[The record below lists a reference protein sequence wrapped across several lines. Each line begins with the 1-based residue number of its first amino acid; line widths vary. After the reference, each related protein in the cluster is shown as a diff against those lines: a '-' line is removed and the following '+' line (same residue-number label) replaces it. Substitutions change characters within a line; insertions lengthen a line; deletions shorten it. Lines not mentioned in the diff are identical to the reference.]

1 MRWRWRSATC
11 GAGERPTGSP
21 RRFNARECRC
31 PPVTCRCTGNVDG
44 GRAASGERLSDCG
57 PIVIAFVEGEVDALA
72 PDAAVVKVGGV
83 GLLVH
88 CTPGTLAELTVGQ
101 PARLSTSLIVR
112 EDSLTLYGFADDD
125 ERTVFEL
132 VQTASGVGPRV
143 AQAMLATHRPDT
155 LRTIFATQDLKA
167 LTLVPGIGPKGA
179 QKLLIELKGRLGA
192 PSGAVPAQGAAP
204 AGVTP
209 WRGQLLEALTGLGW
223 TARDAEAALAEVEP
237 VAAEAAA
244 RGESPQLPVLLRAA
258 LRSLKR

>member
-1 MRWRWRSATC
+1 
-11 GAGERPTGSP
+11 
-21 RRFNARECRC
+21 
-31 PPVTCRCTGNVDG
+31 
-44 GRAASGERLSDCG
+44 
-57 PIVIAFVEGEVDALA
+57 VIAFVEGEVDALA
-72 PDAAVVKVGGV
+72 PDTAVVKVGGV

-88 CTPGTLAELTVGQ
+88 CAPGTLAGLTVGQ
-101 PARLSTSLIVR
+101 KARLATSLVVR

-132 VQTASGVGPRV
+132 LQTASGVGPRL

-167 LTLVPGIGPKGA
+167 LTLVPGVGPKGA

-192 PSGAVPAQGAAP
+192 PTGRLVPTQDGVGGAGGPA
-204 AGVTP
+204 AGLSP

-223 TARDAEAALAEVEP
+223 NARDAEAALADVEP
-237 VAAEAAA
+237 VAAEAEA
-244 RGESPQLPVLLRAA
+244 RGEPPQLPVLLRAA

>member
-1 MRWRWRSATC
+1 
-11 GAGERPTGSP
+11 
-21 RRFNARECRC
+21 
-31 PPVTCRCTGNVDG
+31 
-44 GRAASGERLSDCG
+44 
-57 PIVIAFVEGEVDALA
+57 VIASVEGEVATLA
-72 PDAAVVKVGGV
+72 PDAAVIMVGGV

-88 CTPGTLAELTVGQ
+88 CAPGTLAGLTVGQ
-101 PARLSTSLIVR
+101 KARLATSLIVR

-132 VQTASGVGPRV
+132 VQTASGVGPRL

-167 LTLVPGIGPKGA
+167 LTLVPGVGPKGA

-192 PSGAVPAQGAAP
+192 PTGGLVPSQNGAGGGGGVSGAGLS
-204 AGVTP
+204 P

-223 TARDAEAALAEVEP
+223 SARDAEAALGEVEP
-237 VAAEAAA
+237 VAVEAEA
-244 RGESPQLPVLLRAA
+244 RGEAPQLPVLLRAA

>member
-1 MRWRWRSATC
+1 M
-11 GAGERPTGSP
+11 
-21 RRFNARECRC
+21 
-31 PPVTCRCTGNVDG
+31 
-44 GRAASGERLSDCG
+44 
-57 PIVIAFVEGEVDALA
+57 IAFVEGQIDALA

-88 CTPGTLAELTVGQ
+88 CAPGTLAQLTVGQ
-101 PARLSTSLIVR
+101 QARLATSLIVR

-192 PSGAVPAQGAAP
+192 PSGAAGRAGSGAPDNQTLYVRA
-204 AGVTP
+204 AGNHVYRFDMFGP
-209 WRGQLLEALTGLGW
+209 CLDMDWNQRLALVSHSGGSICSGMDAEVVSRATGLGW
-223 TARDAEAALAEVEP
+223 TARDAETALADVEP
-237 VAAEAAA
+237 VAAEAEA
-244 RGESPQLPVLLRAA
+244 RGETPQLPVLLRAA

>member
-1 MRWRWRSATC
+1 M
-11 GAGERPTGSP
+11 
-21 RRFNARECRC
+21 
-31 PPVTCRCTGNVDG
+31 
-44 GRAASGERLSDCG
+44 
-57 PIVIAFVEGEVDALA
+57 IAFVEGQVDALA
-72 PDAAVVKVGGV
+72 PDAAVLKVGGV

-88 CTPGTLAELTVGQ
+88 CSPGTLAELTVGQ
-101 PARLSTSLIVR
+101 PARLATSLIVR

-179 QKLLIELKGRLGA
+179 QKLLIELKGRLGT
-192 PSGAVPAQGAAP
+192 PSGGAVPAQGGTAGG

-223 TARDAEAALAEVEP
+223 TARDAEAALADVEP

-244 RGESPQLPVLLRAA
+244 RGETPQLPVLLRAA

>member
-1 MRWRWRSATC
+1 M
-11 GAGERPTGSP
+11 
-21 RRFNARECRC
+21 
-31 PPVTCRCTGNVDG
+31 
-44 GRAASGERLSDCG
+44 
-57 PIVIAFVEGEVDALA
+57 IAFVEGEVDALA

-88 CTPGTLAELTVGQ
+88 CAPGTLAELTVGKQ
-101 PARLSTSLIVR
+101 TRLATSLIVR

-132 VQTASGVGPRV
+132 LQTASGVGPRL

-192 PSGAVPAQGAAP
+192 PSGVAAQGSGGAGSSGAAP
-204 AGVTP
+204 GVTP

-223 TARDAEAALAEVEP
+223 TARDAEAALAGVEP
-237 VAAEAAA
+237 VAAEAEA
-244 RGESPQLPVLLRAA
+244 RGETPQLPVLLRAA

>member
-1 MRWRWRSATC
+1 
-11 GAGERPTGSP
+11 
-21 RRFNARECRC
+21 
-31 PPVTCRCTGNVDG
+31 
-44 GRAASGERLSDCG
+44 
-57 PIVIAFVEGEVDALA
+57 VIAFVEGEVDALA

-88 CTPGTLAELTVGQ
+88 CAPGTLAELTVGQ
-101 PARLSTSLIVR
+101 RARLATSLIVR
-112 EDSLTLYGFADDD
+112 EDSLTLYGFTDDD

-132 VQTASGVGPRV
+132 VQTASGVGPRL

-192 PSGAVPAQGAAP
+192 PSGAGGAVPAQGAAAAGGAP
-204 AGVTP
+204 GVTP

-223 TARDAEAALAEVEP
+223 TSRDAEAALADVEP
-237 VAAEAAA
+237 VAAEAEA
-244 RGESPQLPVLLRAA
+244 RGEAPQLPVLLRAA

>member
-1 MRWRWRSATC
+1 
-11 GAGERPTGSP
+11 
-21 RRFNARECRC
+21 
-31 PPVTCRCTGNVDG
+31 
-44 GRAASGERLSDCG
+44 
-57 PIVIAFVEGEVDALA
+57 VIAFVEGEIDSLG
-72 PDAAVVKVGGV
+72 PDGAVVKVGGV

-88 CTPGTLAELTVGQ
+88 CTPPVLAGLTAGQ
-101 PARLSTSLIVR
+101 NARLATSLVVR

-155 LRTIFATQDLKA
+155 LRTIFATQDVKA

-192 PSGAVPAQGAAP
+192 PSGAVPSQGAGGP
-204 AGVTP
+204 GLPGVTP

-223 TARDAEAALAEVEP
+223 TARDAEAALTEVAP
-237 VAAEAAA
+237 IAAESEAAGQA
-244 RGESPQLPVLLRAA
+244 PALPVLLRAA

>member
-1 MRWRWRSATC
+1 
-11 GAGERPTGSP
+11 
-21 RRFNARECRC
+21 
-31 PPVTCRCTGNVDG
+31 
-44 GRAASGERLSDCG
+44 
-57 PIVIAFVEGEVDALA
+57 VIAFVEGQVDALA

-88 CTPGTLAELTVGQ
+88 CAPGTLAQLTVGQ
-101 PARLSTSLIVR
+101 AARLATSLVVR

-132 VQTASGVGPRV
+132 LQTASGVGPRV

-192 PSGAVPAQGAAP
+192 PSGAAAGATAGPAANAAP
-204 AGVTP
+204 GLTP

-223 TARDAEAALAEVEP
+223 TARDAEAALADVAP
-237 VAAEAAA
+237 VAAEAEA
-244 RGESPQLPVLLRAA
+244 RGETPQLPVLLRAA

>member
-1 MRWRWRSATC
+1 
-11 GAGERPTGSP
+11 
-21 RRFNARECRC
+21 
-31 PPVTCRCTGNVDG
+31 
-44 GRAASGERLSDCG
+44 
-57 PIVIAFVEGEVDALA
+57 VIAFVEGQVDALA
-72 PDAAVVKVGGV
+72 PDAAVLKVGGV

-88 CTPGTLAELTVGQ
+88 CAPGTLAELTVGQ

-192 PSGAVPAQGAAP
+192 PSGGGASAQAGAGAAS
-204 AGVTP
+204 GVTP

-223 TARDAEAALAEVEP
+223 TARDAEAALADVEP
-237 VAAEAAA
+237 VAAEAEA
-244 RGESPQLPVLLRAA
+244 RGESPALPVLLRAA

>member
-1 MRWRWRSATC
+1 M
-11 GAGERPTGSP
+11 
-21 RRFNARECRC
+21 
-31 PPVTCRCTGNVDG
+31 
-44 GRAASGERLSDCG
+44 
-57 PIVIAFVEGEVDALA
+57 IAFVEGEVSALA

-88 CTPGTLAELTVGQ
+88 CAPGTLAGLTAGQ
-101 PARLSTSLIVR
+101 RARLATSLVVR

-125 ERTVFEL
+125 ERVTFEL
-132 VQTASGVGPRV
+132 LQTASGVGPRL
-143 AQAMLATHRPDT
+143 AQAMLATHRPDA
-155 LRTIFATQDLKA
+155 LRTIFATQDSRA

-192 PSGAVPAQGAAP
+192 PTGSTAAP
-204 AGVTP
+204 RDGATVGASRVTP

-237 VAAEAAA
+237 VAAEVEA

>member
-1 MRWRWRSATC
+1 MWRNRAFIA
-11 GAGERPTGSP
+11 GAG
-21 RRFNARECRC
+21 RC
-31 PPVTCRCTGNVDG
+31 
-44 GRAASGERLSDCG
+44 A
-57 PIVIAFVEGEVDALA
+57 VIAFVEGEVDALA

-88 CTPGTLAELTVGQ
+88 CAPGTLAGLMVGQ
-101 PARLSTSLIVR
+101 KARLATSLIVR

-132 VQTASGVGPRV
+132 LQTASGVGPRL

-167 LTLVPGIGPKGA
+167 LTLVPGVGPKGA

-192 PSGAVPAQGAAP
+192 PTGGPVPSQNGGGAGGAP
-204 AGVTP
+204 GVGLSP

-223 TARDAEAALAEVEP
+223 NARDAEAALADVEP
-237 VAAEAAA
+237 VAAEAEA
-244 RGESPQLPVLLRAA
+244 RGEPPQLPVLLRAA

>member
-1 MRWRWRSATC
+1 
-11 GAGERPTGSP
+11 
-21 RRFNARECRC
+21 
-31 PPVTCRCTGNVDG
+31 
-44 GRAASGERLSDCG
+44 
-57 PIVIAFVEGEVDALA
+57 VIAFVEGEVDALA
-72 PDAAVVKVGGV
+72 PDTAVVKVGGI

-88 CTPGTLAELTVGQ
+88 CAPATLAELTVGQ
-101 PARLSTSLIVR
+101 RARLATSLIVR

-132 VQTASGVGPRV
+132 LQTASGVGPRV

-155 LRTIFATQDLKA
+155 LRTIFATQDSRA

-192 PSGAVPAQGAAP
+192 PTGAVPAQGAA
-204 AGVTP
+204 AASTGITP

-223 TARDAEAALAEVEP
+223 TARDAEAALTEVEP
-237 VAAEAAA
+237 VAAQAEA

>member
-1 MRWRWRSATC
+1 M
-11 GAGERPTGSP
+11 
-21 RRFNARECRC
+21 
-31 PPVTCRCTGNVDG
+31 
-44 GRAASGERLSDCG
+44 
-57 PIVIAFVEGEVDALA
+57 
-72 PDAAVVKVGGV
+72 VGGV

-88 CTPGTLAELTVGQ
+88 CAPGTLAGLTVGQ
-101 PARLSTSLIVR
+101 KTRLATSLIVR

-132 VQTASGVGPRV
+132 VQTASGVGPRL

-167 LTLVPGIGPKGA
+167 LTLVPGVGPKGA

-192 PSGAVPAQGAAP
+192 PTGAVPSQGAGGAGGGSAP
-204 AGVTP
+204 GLSP

-223 TARDAEAALAEVEP
+223 SARDAEAALGEVEP
-237 VAAEAAA
+237 VAAEAEA
-244 RGESPQLPVLLRAA
+244 RGEAPQLPVLLRAA